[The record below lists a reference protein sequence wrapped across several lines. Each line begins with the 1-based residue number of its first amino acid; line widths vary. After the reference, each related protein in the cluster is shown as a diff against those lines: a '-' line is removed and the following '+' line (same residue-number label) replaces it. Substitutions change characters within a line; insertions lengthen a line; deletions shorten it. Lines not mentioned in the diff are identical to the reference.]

1 MSGEDRRRQIVEIA
15 SGLFSKKGFNGTT
28 TKEIADNAGVSE
40 AIIFRHF
47 PNKRAL
53 YSAIIEHKTLQKAE
67 QVKVRLKEAA
77 SRRDDRAFFSVLAY
91 ETLDAHLNDPTL
103 MRLLM
108 FSALEGHE
116 LAEMFFQSRASQV
129 RDQIFG
135 YIKQRIADGAFH
147 EIDPKLAARAFIGMI
162 LFHAQVRV
170 IYKNTSC
177 DDVKLP
183 ARQVADQF
191 VDIFLS
197 GILKDKGKKRAAS
210 RTRRHKK
217 N

>member
-1 MSGEDRRRQIVEIA
+1 MSGEDRRQQIVEVA
-15 SGLFSKKGFNGTT
+15 CELFSKKGFNGTT
-28 TKEIADNAGVSE
+28 TKEIADCAGVSE

-53 YSAIIEHKTLQKAE
+53 YSAIIEYKTLQKAE
-67 QVKVRLKEAA
+67 RVKERLEEAA
-77 SRRDDRAFFSVLAY
+77 SRKDDRDFFSILAQ
-91 ETLDAHLNDPTL
+91 ETLDAHINDPAL

-116 LAEMFFQSRASQV
+116 LAEMFFQSRASQL
-129 RDQIFG
+129 RDQILG
-135 YIKQRIADGAFH
+135 YIKERIADGAFQD
-147 EIDPKLAARAFIGMI
+147 IDPRVAARALIGMI

-177 DDVKLP
+177 DDVRLP
-183 ARQVADQF
+183 NRQVTDWF

-197 GILKDKGKKRAAS
+197 GILKGNNKRVSS
-210 RTRRHKK
+210 RPPRRKRS
-217 N
+217 